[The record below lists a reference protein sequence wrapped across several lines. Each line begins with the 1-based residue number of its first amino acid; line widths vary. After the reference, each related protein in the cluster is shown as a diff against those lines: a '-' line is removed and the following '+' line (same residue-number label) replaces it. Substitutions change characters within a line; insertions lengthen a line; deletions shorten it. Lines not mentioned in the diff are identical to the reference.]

1 MPVCPSTT
9 PSCPCVR
16 MSDDDHVRLLHGP
29 YTAPPLHRR
38 DRASCLFRGGEVV
51 ITGWSDAPIPWPRC
65 RVLGGH
71 GGGSGL
77 LVDEELA
84 RAVRCES
91 MLAIRLWWGASAGT
105 VWRWRRALGA
115 RGLNEGSA
123 RLRQHLNQE
132 IADRLRGR

>member
-1 MPVCPSTT
+1 MPICHSTT
-9 PSCPCVR
+9 PSCPSVP

-29 YTAPPLHRR
+29 YTAPPLRRR

-71 GGGSGL
+71 RGGSGL
-77 LVDEELA
+77 LVNEELA

-91 MLAIRLWWGASAGT
+91 VLAIRFLDGPAEWVAR
-105 VWRWRRALGA
+105 VRRAGHPDGHRPHSA
-115 RGLNEGSA
+115 HPPCFRSGSF
-123 RLRQHLNQE
+123 RVSLP
-132 IADRLRGR
+132 